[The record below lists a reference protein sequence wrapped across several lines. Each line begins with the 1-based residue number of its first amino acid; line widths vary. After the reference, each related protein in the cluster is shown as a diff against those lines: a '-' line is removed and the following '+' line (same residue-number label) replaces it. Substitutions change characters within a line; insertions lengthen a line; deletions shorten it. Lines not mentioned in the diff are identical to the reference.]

1 MAKPEQNDSAKVF
14 MAGKSQAVRLPKKY
28 RFADGCGEVAIRKVG
43 RNLILS
49 PRFADWDD
57 FWANTSPLDDDVVEA
72 VLARNDDN
80 VDDPERASFDE

>member
-1 MAKPEQNDSAKVF
+1 M
-14 MAGKSQAVRLPKKY
+14 
-28 RFADGCGEVAIRKVG
+28 G

-80 VDDPERASFDE
+80 VDDPQRASFD